1 MGFVASAAGQWHS
14 STSPGCELDAA
25 GVRHGTELSS
35 LSRDCLRGWAPLL
48 TPFRG
53 RSFDL
58 LEIGVGSGAS
68 MRTWR
73 EWFPAAQLVGLEA
86 RRIHIEPPIP
96 GCVIVQGNQADP
108 ATLHRVVKDYSF
120 QIVIDDGS
128 RQADDQILTFLTLFP
143 WLEPG
148 SVYICA
154 GLLDGPHA
162 ASEPRQTGAVE
173 WFATLGRSLVS
184 SGDGRD
190 EAEGPPG
197 AAAIQSRV
205 RGVYLLRGCAL
216 VTG

>member
-48 TPFRG
+48 APFRG

-108 ATLHRVVKDYSF
+108 ATLHRVVKEYTL
-120 QIVIDDGS
+120 QVVIDDGS
-128 RQADDQILTFLTLFP
+128 RCADDQIQTFLTLFP
-143 WLEPG
+143 WLEPD
-148 SVYICA
+148 SVYVCA
-154 GLLDGPHA
+154 GLPDGLD
-162 ASEPRQTGAVE
+162 ASESGQTSAAE
-173 WFATLGRSLVS
+173 WFAALGRTLVTT
-184 SGDGRD
+184 GDGRE
-190 EAEGPPG
+190 EAPPG
-197 AAAIQSRV
+197 AAAILPRV
-205 RGVYLLRGCAL
+205 RGVYLMRGCAL